1 MHKYTFCILFWII
14 GWLMLFSTSSSAQQS
29 ASFTLNRWSMSNAG
43 GIAVSGTFQL
53 KESAMGGVAV
63 GTSASATFTLNG
75 GMMITTVE
83 DSSRAR
89 SILPTFFV
97 VQQNYPNP
105 FNPTT
110 TIQFSIPKTSEVSV
124 HIYNALGQLI
134 RTYSL
139 GTKQQGQH
147 RVVWDGKD
155 QQGKQ
160 APNGMYIYQVSAAEF
175 TEVRRMLLVK

>member
-1 MHKYTFCILFWII
+1 MPKYTFCIFSWII
-14 GWLMLFSTSSSAQQS
+14 GLLMLFSTSSSAQQS
-29 ASFTLNRWSMSNAG
+29 ASFALNRWSMSNSG
-43 GIAVSGTFQL
+43 GIAVSGAFQL
-53 KESAMGGVAV
+53 KESALGGVSV
-63 GTSASATFTLNG
+63 GTSSGTTFTLNG

-89 SILPTFFV
+89 SILPTCFV

-110 TIQFSIPKTSEVSV
+110 TIQFSIPKPAEVS
-124 HIYNALGQLI
+124 ISIFNSLGQLV

-139 GTKQQGQH
+139 DTKQQGQH

-160 APNGMYIYQVSAAEF
+160 APSGMYIYQISAEGF